1 MSAKRSDERRTQRNA
16 EREERLKNIEIA
28 PYVKHEEK
36 TKKKALPNRKSA
48 HETPEEE
55 LKERQDVVEMSV
67 KTCHK
72 MLSEILERMSR
83 IKDPRDTRKI
93 TYRMQTLL
101 IYGILISMYHIGS
114 RRNANKVISQPI
126 FFDNLKTM
134 YPELDLVPHADT
146 LADVLKQ
153 MDIDE
158 IQDCMIELLK
168 DLIRRKKFKNFLVR
182 KRFIVAID
190 GSQKFRRNYK
200 WAEECLEAHVG
211 KDKEA
216 QYYAYVLEA
225 TLVLDSG
232 IVLPVMTEFIEN
244 KHDISAELVTQS
256 LADVKQD
263 CERKGFYRMANKL
276 KKIFGT
282 SKLVIVADGLYA
294 CGPVISICNKNDW
307 DYMIVLKADSIPSV
321 WDEAVALM
329 TLNIENS
336 AQYSWGN
343 RTQKYFWANEIEY
356 RYVVGKVTKIVNVNV
371 VACYESWE
379 EKHTRSTGEVEKKE
393 TRYVWLSSKQITQ
406 NNVFNRCTKIA
417 RFRWQIENN
426 FLIEKHQGYEFEHC
440 YSYNWNAMKGFHYLM
455 KIGHFINVMSLNSEL
470 LTEKVQE
477 LGIRGFINKLKLA
490 CQSTILDKERLFE
503 AKEEKFIHRFKIAG

>member
-1 MSAKRSDERRTQRNA
+1 MSAKRADNRRAQRNA
-16 EREERLKNIEIA
+16 EREERLKNKEMA
-28 PYVKHEEK
+28 PYVKHVEK

-48 HETPEEE
+48 HETQEEE
-55 LKERQDVVEMSV
+55 LKERQEVAEMTV
-67 KTCHK
+67 KTCYK
-72 MLSEILERMSR
+72 FLSEILEKMSR

-93 TYRMQTLL
+93 KYKMQTLL

-126 FFDNLKTM
+126 FFDNLKEM
-134 YPELDLVPHADT
+134 YPELVAVPHADT
-146 LADVLKQ
+146 LADVLKL

-158 IQDCMIELLK
+158 IQECMIELLK

-211 KDKEA
+211 KDKVA
-216 QYYAYVLEA
+216 QYYTYVLEA
-225 TLVLDSG
+225 ALVLDSG

-244 KHDISAELVTQS
+244 KHDSSADFDTQS
-256 LADVKQD
+256 LVEKKQD

-282 SKLVIVADGLYA
+282 SKLIIVADGLYA
-294 CGPVISICNKNDW
+294 CGPVVSICNKNDW
-307 DYMIVLKADSIPSV
+307 DYMIVLKQDSIPSV
-321 WDEAVALM
+321 WDEALALM
-329 TLNIENS
+329 DLNIENS
-336 AQYSWGN
+336 AQYCWGN
-343 RTQKYFWANEIEY
+343 RIQKYFWANEIEY
-356 RYVVGKVTKIVNVNV
+356 SYVVGKVTKIVTVNV
-371 VACYESWE
+371 VVCYESWE
-379 EKHTRSTGEVEKKE
+379 EKHTRSTGEIEKKE

-406 NNVFNRCTKIA
+406 DNVFNRCTKIA

-426 FLIEKHQGYEFEHC
+426 FLVEKHQGYEFEHC

-455 KIGHFINVMSLNSEL
+455 KIGHFINVMALNSEL

-490 CQSTILDKERLFE
+490 CQSTILDKERLFV
-503 AKEEKFIHRFKIAG
+503 AKEEKFIHRFKMAG